1 MTITLDTLQM
11 DLALNTRSF
20 RREAQGAFRTISL
33 FENRLGNTLIGFQQ
47 NIFSL
52 ANSFTQLQ
60 QSLAAAG
67 SSALNNLATP
77 AAELSTEVAQT
88 DGSMNKLANSAN
100 KVSKAVKGSLASFDQ
115 INLITQTVAKSLSGN
130 KTSSSSGKK
139 KDEEKSLNLPELD
152 VEGPDRLTASFGRL
166 KDWLDSNSGG
176 ISNII
181 QGLGE
186 SLHGLSLPEQ
196 ILLGFGALI
205 SLLSGNP
212 FAAFIGGAA
221 LLAAGIW
228 DAWQNNESFRNSI
241 GLLVD
246 TWAER
251 FGTLASIL
259 QGIWQAFLE
268 NIAQPLSE
276 VFANKFSVFWEEHLQ
291 PFCANVMELFGTLGE
306 IFAGFYDKA
315 IAPLGNALK
324 EYFFPFVIEG
334 IGTLLET
341 ALGCA
346 GQITDGLSGI
356 ITALT
361 GVLDFLIGVFTL
373 DWDRA
378 WDGLKGALDG
388 ILNALPESFRASL
401 NATIGFINKL
411 LKGAERAF
419 NFIREGLNSVG
430 SAFGMSAIKPVQFYQ
445 IPYLA
450 TGGIVTSPTL
460 AMLGENGKEAVLP
473 LDNHTSW
480 LEKLSDN
487 SQENLVPAFYQAAM
501 MIVEAIENKETQLV
515 FDADQAAAPLYPALE
530 REKSRLGGA
539 AILYR

>member
-1 MTITLDTLQM
+1 M
-11 DLALNTRSF
+11 
-20 RREAQGAFRTISL
+20 
-33 FENRLGNTLIGFQQ
+33 IGFQQ

-52 ANSFTQLQ
+52 ANSFVQLR

-67 SSALNNLATP
+67 DSAFINLAAP

-115 INLITQTVAKSLSGN
+115 INLITQTVAKSLSGGKAN
-130 KTSSSSGKK
+130 SSGSGKK
-139 KDEEKSLNLPELD
+139 KDENSNLNLPELD

-166 KDWLDSNSGG
+166 KDWLDTNSGG
-176 ISNII
+176 MSSVV

-186 SLHGLSLPEQ
+186 ALHSLSLPEQ

-212 FAAFIGGAA
+212 FAAFIGGAT

-228 DAWQNNESFRNSI
+228 EAWQNNESFRNSI

-251 FGTLASIL
+251 FGTLAGIL

-276 VFANKFSVFWEEHLQ
+276 VFANKFSIFWQEHLQ

-306 IFAGFYDKA
+306 MFAGFYDKA

-324 EYFFPFVIEG
+324 EYFFPFVIQG

-341 ALGCA
+341 VLGCA
-346 GQITDGLSGI
+346 GQIVDGLSGI
-356 ITALT
+356 VEAMN
-361 GVLDFLIGVFTL
+361 GVLDFLIGVFTS

-378 WDGLKGALDG
+378 WGGLKSALDG
-388 ILNALPESFRASL
+388 ILNALPDSFRASL

-430 SAFGMSAIKPVQFYQ
+430 SAFGMSTIKPVQFYQ

-473 LDNHTSW
+473 LDSHTSW
-480 LEKLSDN
+480 LERFSNND
-487 SQENLVPAFYQAAM
+487 QEDLVPAFYQAAM

-515 FDADQAAAPLYPALE
+515 FDAQQAAVPLYPALE
-530 REKSRLGGA
+530 REKSRLGSA